1 VPWASLPWVLLGA
14 LFLAGTVAAAMMTVA
29 VFART
34 FREGQAMTTPLMML
48 CTLPVVFLGREGLAL
63 TPSMA
68 AIPVVNVA
76 MLAREALAGTLR
88 TGPALMTLGVELVL
102 IAILLTLASRVIR
115 NEAVLTGSFTGGPMA
130 FLRQR
135 LGRAPAANEALP

>member
-1 VPWASLPWVLLGA
+1 
-14 LFLAGTVAAAMMTVA
+14 MMTVA

-34 FREGQAMTTPLMML
+34 FREGQAMTTPIMML
-48 CTLPVVFLGREGLAL
+48 ATLPVMFLGREGLAL

-68 AIPVVNVA
+68 VIPVVNVA

-88 TGPALMTLGVELVL
+88 IGPALITLAVQVGL
-102 IAILLTLASRVIR
+102 IAILLAVASRVIR
-115 NEAVLTGSFTGGPMA
+115 NEDVLTGSFTGGPMA

-135 LGRAPAANEALP
+135 FGRAQSAR